1 MSTTKA
7 NDSLSTANVDSESSL
22 WAAAVA
28 VGLPL
33 YVYVCVCIVIVVR
46 CEACLISFFFGI
58 IQQLAAM
65 RGATLIRI
73 SRGQRVHR
81 T

>member
-7 NDSLSTANVDSESSL
+7 NDSLSTVNVDSESSL

-33 YVYVCVCIVIVVR
+33 YVYMCMSVCVLSLLCAVKH
-46 CEACLISFFFGI
+46 ASFLFFGNNS
-58 IQQLAAM
+58 A
-65 RGATLIRI
+65 I
-73 SRGQRVHR
+73 SCHARRNIDSH
-81 T
+81 

>member
-33 YVYVCVCIVIVVR
+33 YVYVCMGVCVLSLLCAVKH
-46 CEACLISFFFGI
+46 ASFLFFWE
-58 IQQLAAM
+58 
-65 RGATLIRI
+65 
-73 SRGQRVHR
+73 
-81 T
+81 